1 MKVTYIRVSSI
12 LQNTDRQLAKT
23 GKDDVIIEDSVSGTV
38 PFFERPGG
46 KKILELI
53 HSNSISEL
61 KVHQIDRLGR
71 NLLDILNTIKYFTEH
86 QIPIQF
92 ITQGLKTLD
101 DKGHENPIS
110 KMIISI
116 LGIVSEMERNNIRE
130 RQLEGIAIAKA
141 KGKFLGR
148 KTGTTEDV
156 HKFLNK
162 PTNKKV
168 LEYLRKNYTQR
179 EIAKILGV
187 SINTVGK
194 VKKLGLSKAVV

>member
-12 LQNTDRQLAKT
+12 LQNIDRQLAKT
-23 GKDDVIIEDSVSGTV
+23 GKDDIIIEDRVSGTV

-46 KKILELI
+46 KKIMELI

-86 QIPIQF
+86 HIPIHF

-156 HKFLNK
+156 QKFLNK
-162 PTNKKV
+162 PINKKA
-168 LEYLRKNYTQR
+168 LEYLRKNYTQK
-179 EIAKILGV
+179 EISKILGI